1 MGALEFAGR
10 YDLAENSNQNLA
22 ADPCRTGTYLTEA
35 MIGHAD
41 LGTSTQEDNLSVL
54 SVCTQI
60 SF

>member
-41 LGTSTQEDNLSVL
+41 LGTSTQKDN
-54 SVCTQI
+54 
-60 SF
+60 